1 MLLVKTIISVMRMGR
16 NFGKE
21 IYNLPK
27 SSGFILFNQSCHCF
41 SSSVFVFSGS
51 GRSRLFA
58 ASITFSSTNMGD
70 LVLNARAIASD
81 GRESIEIVILDDKG
95 YEDDLRIEVE
105 DTGVYI
111 SQWNSILNE
120 ETNIRISNKQWMELI
135 AAINSPEGAFI
146 LEESRKKWK

>member
-1 MLLVKTIISVMRMGR
+1 MYTVEDEHET
-16 NFGKE
+16 
-21 IYNLPK
+21 
-27 SSGFILFNQSCHCF
+27 
-41 SSSVFVFSGS
+41 
-51 GRSRLFA
+51 
-58 ASITFSSTNMGD
+58 
-70 LVLNARAIASD
+70 
-81 GRESIEIVILDDKG
+81 IEIVILDDKG

>member
-1 MLLVKTIISVMRMGR
+1 MYTVEYEHET
-16 NFGKE
+16 
-21 IYNLPK
+21 
-27 SSGFILFNQSCHCF
+27 
-41 SSSVFVFSGS
+41 
-51 GRSRLFA
+51 
-58 ASITFSSTNMGD
+58 
-70 LVLNARAIASD
+70 
-81 GRESIEIVILDDKG
+81 IEIVILDDKG

-146 LEESRKKWK
+146 IEESKKKWK

>member
-1 MLLVKTIISVMRMGR
+1 MYTVEYKHET
-16 NFGKE
+16 
-21 IYNLPK
+21 
-27 SSGFILFNQSCHCF
+27 
-41 SSSVFVFSGS
+41 
-51 GRSRLFA
+51 
-58 ASITFSSTNMGD
+58 
-70 LVLNARAIASD
+70 
-81 GRESIEIVILDDKG
+81 IEIVILDDKG
-95 YEDDLRIEVE
+95 YEDDLKIEVE